1 MEFKIPLPELTR
13 EEASTIYLRHGGV
26 LKIEEDRLLY
36 PDKKRVDQ
44 QLLLAEKKLS
54 YLEPLISELEKRKS
68 NLSTYNIL
76 NAVKRG
82 SDSLFWKHYYRK
94 IINEEYRK
102 ASGIVVPP
110 IHRINEEKY
119 RKIMKQFLENEN
131 YRKNMYEAK
140 TSIINEGTLSESIEK
155 NINESRKL
163 VDLRLNKLRK
173 EKAVAFEK
181 KRALMVFLDWVD

>member
-13 EEASTIYLRHGGV
+13 EEASTIYLRQGGV
-26 LKIEEDRLLY
+26 LKIEEGKLIY
-36 PDKKRVDQ
+36 PDKKRVNQ
-44 QLLLAEKKLS
+44 QISLAEKKLS
-54 YLEPLISELEKRKS
+54 YLKPLISELEKRKS

-76 NAVKRG
+76 NAFKRG
-82 SDSLFWKHYYRK
+82 SDSLFWKHYYRR
-94 IINEEYRK
+94 ITDEEYRK
-102 ASGIVVPP
+102 ASGVVVPP

-119 RKIMKQFLENEN
+119 RNIMRQFLESEN
-131 YRKNMYEAK
+131 YRKSMYEAK
-140 TSIINEGTLSESIEK
+140 TSIISEDTLSESIEK

>member
-82 SDSLFWKHYYRK
+82 SDSLCWKHYYRK
-94 IINEEYRK
+94 IIKEEYRK
-102 ASGIVVPP
+102 SSGIVVPP